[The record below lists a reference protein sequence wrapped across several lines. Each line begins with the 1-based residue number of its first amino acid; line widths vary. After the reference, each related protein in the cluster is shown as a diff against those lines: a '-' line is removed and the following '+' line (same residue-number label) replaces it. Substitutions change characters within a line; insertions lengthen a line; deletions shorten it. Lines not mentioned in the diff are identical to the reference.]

1 MNITVKGDI
10 EIIAEGSFV
19 DQGYKINTA
28 VIRIK
33 GELMKKWQECNRQPD
48 CMRYVDDQ
56 EGFQQALAIRQ
67 ANLEAWEHEVQEL
80 MGISGQ
86 PDLFSKDGFS
96 FGVWRNTSEIFTV
109 VHMTPEYESEQKKTI
124 DEIIQKY
131 PDNVPVPVA
140 ADLLGKCQMY
150 IRTGLQTGRLP
161 FGSAV
166 KTSTQWSY
174 HIAPKALKSY
184 MEGERV
190 LTTPEI
196 IEQVVLRTL
205 EAQGAGQ

>member
-1 MNITVKGDI
+1 
-10 EIIAEGSFV
+10 
-19 DQGYKINTA
+19 
-28 VIRIK
+28 
-33 GELMKKWQECNRQPD
+33 MKN
-48 CMRYVDDQ
+48 
-56 EGFQQALAIRQ
+56 
-67 ANLEAWEHEVQEL
+67 
-80 MGISGQ
+80 
-86 PDLFSKDGFS
+86 
-96 FGVWRNTSEIFTV
+96 
-109 VHMTPEYESEQKKTI
+109 I
-124 DEIIQKY
+124 DEIIKEY

-140 ADLLGKCQMY
+140 AELLGKCQMY

-184 MEGERV
+184 IEGERV

-205 EAQGAGQ
+205 AALAAQESV